1 MTTVIDAFSDEQIEF
16 ARLAAKSFAGV
27 GADAEPAGL
36 RAELAQLGL
45 PLLAV
50 PEEFGG
56 GGMTEADVV
65 LIVEEAGYADVPVPI
80 AETVGVVAPMVARFG
95 SSEQRERWLPAL
107 AGGDG
112 LATTVCPSG
121 GLGTRRGADLA
132 LVEHEGRVHL
142 VEIAALGAEAATMRA
157 GEMVAAAAGSALDDP
172 GASVE
177 EFHTRSAWVTAALL
191 NGVGR
196 RLLELSLE
204 QARTREQFGVPIG
217 SFQAVRH
224 MLADMAA
231 AVESAR
237 PTAWSAAR
245 ALAADD
251 PESGL
256 AAGVAKAV
264 ASQAGA
270 LVNDHAL
277 QVHGGIGFTME
288 HPLHRWLLYGHELQS
303 RWGSASE
310 HQAALGRSALGRD
323 SLVETFVP

>member
-1 MTTVIDAFSDEQIEF
+1 MIDAFSDEQIEF
-16 ARLAAKSFAGV
+16 AELAAKSFAGV
-27 GADAEPAGL
+27 AADAEPAGP
-36 RAELAQLGL
+36 RAELARIGL

-50 PEEFGG
+50 PEELGG

-65 LIVEEAGYADVPVPI
+65 LIIEEAGHADVPVPI
-80 AETVGVVAPMVARFG
+80 AETVGVVAPMVARHG
-95 SSEQRERWLPAL
+95 SAEQRERWLPAF
-107 AGGDG
+107 AGGDSLG
-112 LATTVCPSG
+112 LAVCPSG
-121 GLGTRRGADLA
+121 GIGTRRGADLA
-132 LVEHEGRVHL
+132 LVEHEGRMHL
-142 VEIAALGAEAATMRA
+142 LEIGALGAEAARMRS
-157 GEMVAAAAGSALDDP
+157 GEMVAALAGSALDDP
-172 GASVE
+172 EASVA
-177 EFHTRSAWVTAALL
+177 EFRARSAWVTAALL

-217 SFQAVRH
+217 SFQAVKH
-224 MLADMAA
+224 MLAEMAA

-245 ALAADD
+245 ALAAGA
-251 PESGL
+251 PGSGL
-256 AAGVAKAV
+256 AAAVAKAV

-303 RWGSASE
+303 RWGSAAE
-310 HQAALGRSALGRD
+310 HQVTLGRSALGVD
-323 SLVETFVP
+323 SLVETFIP